1 MEALEYITKEG
12 LLQCTMGS
20 APGIFT
26 PTYNT
31 TVKINGCVAATKVDM
46 APLTNVPSFVICK
59 KTKKACTPVTTP
71 WQDTY
76 PVKVKGQ
83 ETLIGKS
90 CITCGIGGK
99 IEFIMSGQ
107 IPLDADEKAALKAAR
122 DDVQKAHDE
131 EMEEKNKPWW
141 KKAGEFIVDCVPIV
155 GPIVS
160 LVKNV
165 SKGNWGMALLDV
177 GFLALDVVGVAGAVF
192 TGGGSLAATTAAK
205 VGIRQAVKAGAKQV
219 AKKLSKEALEAA
231 AKQTAEMLSKL
242 SVKSLTKGRLCVFAC
257 FPAGTP
263 VATKDGLKNIEEI
276 QVGDEVWA
284 YDETN
289 GEVGLKPV
297 INTFNRT
304 TDLLVKIEIDGEI
317 ITATPE
323 HPFYANGD
331 WKAAGLLETGDNI
344 LLFSGKLATVKE
356 VKYEGAHAPVSV
368 VDANFEET
376 ELIEENSIK
385 VFNFK
390 VEEWHTYFVGK
401 SRTLVHNTDKGGICL
416 KEAAKAAKKILKD
429 HYDQLGKKLPCFPAG
444 ALINTANGKIAIEEI
459 CVGDEVWAYDLISN
473 KKVLKRVSRTYT
485 NFTKRLV
492 NINFTNGS
500 VQSVT
505 CLHRFWVVDK
515 RAWIEADHLRPN
527 MILLNDIG
535 NYIKIRSTN
544 VEVCEI
550 LPTYNFEVEDVHNYF
565 VGEANTLVHNGNPSV
580 FSGTATTNAKIY
592 GIVDKSTGK
601 VVYVGKTIQ
610 GGDKRFSQHTLE
622 KGLDK
627 TKFKVKTLTKG
638 EMTAYEIAVKEQHYI
653 KKYGTKTAKMVGK
666 YGHVFNK
673 INAITEKKFLK
684 YFDIHKLC

>member
-1 MEALEYITKEG
+1 MEPLEYITKDG

-46 APLTNVPSFVICK
+46 APMTNVPSFVICK
-59 KTKKACTPVTTP
+59 KTKKACVPVTTP

-99 IEFIMSGQ
+99 IEFLMSGQ
-107 IPLDADEKAALKAAR
+107 IPLDAEEKAALNAAR

-141 KKAGEFIVDCVPIV
+141 KKAGEFIVDCVPVV

-177 GFLALDVVGVAGAVF
+177 GFLALDVASIVAAPFTGGASVAGATV
-192 TGGGSLAATTAAK
+192 AK
-205 VGIRQAVKAGAKQV
+205 AGIRQAIKAGAKQV

-284 YDETN
+284 YNETN
-289 GEVGLKPV
+289 GAVGLKPV

-331 WKAAGLLETGDNI
+331 WKAAGLLETGDDI

-356 VKYEGAHAPVSV
+356 VKYEGAHAPIEIA
-368 VDANFEET
+368 DTIFEEQ
-376 ELIEENSIK
+376 EIIDENSTK
-385 VFNFK
+385 VFNFE
-390 VEEWHTYFVGK
+390 VEGWHTYFVGWLGM
-401 SRTLVHNTDKGGICL
+401 LVHNAGVCIKAVVKKSGEVVYDITLKFKAGWTKAQK
-416 KEAAKAAKKILKD
+416 KEALEKCKALTKAK
-429 HYDQLGKKLPCFPAG
+429 
-444 ALINTANGKIAIEEI
+444 
-459 CVGDEVWAYDLISN
+459 N
-473 KKVLKRVSRTYT
+473 KKVVKKPLRLPDTRGRYT
-485 NFTKRLV
+485 RSGKKVKKTQDVDHVHELQLGGKDVVKNMKPLNSSV
-492 NINFTNGS
+492 NRSVGSQIN
-500 VQSVT
+500 
-505 CLHRFWVVDK
+505 K
-515 RAWIEADHLRPN
+515 AIRP
-527 MILLNDIG
+527 LPSG
-535 NYIKIRSTN
+535 TKIR
-544 VEVCEI
+544 
-550 LPTYNFEVEDVHNYF
+550 
-565 VGEANTLVHNGNPSV
+565 
-580 FSGTATTNAKIY
+580 
-592 GIVDKSTGK
+592 K
-601 VVYVGKTIQ
+601 VT
-610 GGDKRFSQHTLE
+610 
-622 KGLDK
+622 
-627 TKFKVKTLTKG
+627 
-638 EMTAYEIAVKEQHYI
+638 I
-653 KKYGTKTAKMVGK
+653 KK
-666 YGHVFNK
+666 
-673 INAITEKKFLK
+673 
-684 YFDIHKLC
+684 